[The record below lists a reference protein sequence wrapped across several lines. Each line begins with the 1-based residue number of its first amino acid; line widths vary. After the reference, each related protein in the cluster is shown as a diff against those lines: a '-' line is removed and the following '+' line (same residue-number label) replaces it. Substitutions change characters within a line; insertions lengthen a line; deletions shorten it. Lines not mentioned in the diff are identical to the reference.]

1 VGRQPVQ
8 GDGRLHRMRMYVRL
22 LGPVDVASD
31 RGSRPFAGSA
41 NRTGQAMA
49 LADVGYSHAMLGNIP
64 QALSY
69 CEQALPGLPEL
80 DPGPAQLSI
89 WDTLATPITSW
100 AIISKPSPTIG
111 GRSTTAVR
119 SETGSTKPACSTPSA
134 TFCLSS
140 ATLTVPARPGGGRCR
155 SLRSSIT
162 LRPAT
167 CASSSSPTCASDRHL
182 ECRE

>member
-1 VGRQPVQ
+1 
-8 GDGRLHRMRMYVRL
+8 MRMYVRL

-89 WDTLATPITSW
+89 WDTLGYTHHQLGDHQQAIAYYRREIDHCRQIGDRFNEACVLDTLGDILLVVGDVDRASEAWGRTLPILEEFNH
-100 AIISKPSPTIG
+100 AQA
-111 GRSTTAVR
+111 RHVR
-119 SETGSTKPACSTPSA
+119 VKLFADLCLGPAS
-134 TFCLSS
+134 
-140 ATLTVPARPGGGRCR
+140 GM
-155 SLRSSIT
+155 
-162 LRPAT
+162 
-167 CASSSSPTCASDRHL
+167 
-182 ECRE
+182 